1 MNVSTH
7 NHCSSS
13 LRRSS
18 GFTLVELLVVITII
32 GVLIGMLMP
41 AVNSAR
47 ESANR
52 ASCSN
57 NIRQLALACLNYDQ
71 SWKSFPCACTQTKEW
86 QARCN
91 SNGVLPQ
98 PSNQRHNWVIMILPF
113 IEQQALFN
121 SFVEKFE
128 ENNTNHANSTAIDST
143 VFKDLR
149 SIELPVM
156 KCPSDSNNR
165 IPYTYS
171 DNTKW
176 GRGNY
181 GANMGLGLADYMGND
196 SWWNT
201 TSARGI
207 MGPRHSLSAGEIS
220 DGASNTILLAELR
233 SGLTAQDPRGTW
245 SMGGAGPSATCRN
258 GYICG
263 DDNGPNYLVSGSD
276 DIYGCI
282 TNKEA
287 WGLTATDRM
296 RLKMPCGGSTNR
308 QATTRSMHQAGV
320 MTAFADN
327 SVHFISDNIQVHIG
341 FKENDQVS
349 PPSDNIKNFT
359 NFSVWDSLNLSSDGR
374 SIDSADF

>member
-1 MNVSTH
+1 MNASTH
-7 NHCSSS
+7 NYCYGSSS
-13 LRRSS
+13 RRS
-18 GFTLVELLVVITII
+18 GFTLVELLVVISII

-71 SWKSFPCACTQTKEW
+71 AYKSLPCACTQTGAW
-86 QARCN
+86 VSRC
-91 SNGVLPQ
+91 SDRGVTPT

-128 ENNTNHANSTAIDST
+128 EGNTNHANTRAIND
-143 VFKDLR
+143 VAFKDLR

-156 KCPSDSNNR
+156 KCPTDANNR
-165 IPYTYS
+165 IPYNDGSY
-171 DNTKW
+171 KW

-181 GANMGLGLADYMGND
+181 GANMGLALADYMGRD
-196 SWWNT
+196 EWWNVT
-201 TSARGI
+201 GVRGI

-245 SMGGAGPSATCRN
+245 SMGGAGSSATCRN
-258 GYICG
+258 GYLCG
-263 DDNGPNYLVSGSD
+263 DDNGPNFLAAGSD
-276 DIYGCI
+276 DIYGCASGV
-282 TNKEA
+282 A
-287 WGLTATDRM
+287 WGLSSADRQ
-296 RLKMPCGGSTNR
+296 RLKMPCTGSTNR
-308 QATTRSMHQAGV
+308 EATTRSMHQAGV

-327 SVHFISDNIQVHIG
+327 SVHFISDNIQVSTNIIAG
-341 FKENDQVS
+341 DQS
-349 PPSDNIKNFT
+349 DTPSDAIKQRT
-359 NFSVWDSLNLSSDGR
+359 EFSVWDSLNLSADGR